1 MTGVDLAVSTSAVVP
16 LSVVVPLAGAALM
29 AGFSRLLPRWARDLI
44 AIAVALTTTALTL
57 ILVAS
62 SAGHPMIYW
71 FSGWRPS
78 GRMVIGIDYVVGPL
92 GAGMASLAGVLASAA
107 LVYTWRY
114 FDSARGRHHAL
125 VLIFLAASVDFCL
138 TGDLSTCSSRSNWSL
153 WPPSRS
159 PATTP
164 GIPRRCKARSTSRSP
179 TASGACPS

>member
-16 LSVVVPLAGAALM
+16 LSVAVPLAGGALM

-44 AIAVALTTTALTL
+44 AIAVALATTALTL

-78 GRMVIGIDYVVGPL
+78 GGMVIGIDYAVGPL

-107 LVYTWRY
+107 LV
-114 FDSARGRHHAL
+114 
-125 VLIFLAASVDFCL
+125 
-138 TGDLSTCSSRSNWSL
+138 
-153 WPPSRS
+153 
-159 PATTP
+159 
-164 GIPRRCKARSTSRSP
+164 
-179 TASGACPS
+179 